1 MLSIKTTRSGLFDKQ
16 HSSIMTQATRE
27 ARNAANKAAG
37 KPLPYPNDKVAG
49 EVEAPVEE
57 TISKKKRGK

>member
-1 MLSIKTTRSGLFDKQ
+1 
-16 HSSIMTQATRE
+16 MTQATRE